1 MKRTGV
7 LFIAFFVLVIVPL
20 LAQDL
25 EPRALAR
32 APVGMSFFVLAYGYS
47 SGNVLLDQALPIEDT
62 GAKVHSL
69 SLAFA
74 TTFSLFNRMAKLDVV
89 VPFSNGSWEGLLN
102 RETAS
107 TERTGLADPMVRLS
121 VNLLGAPALSGQ
133 EFLANRSK
141 FQLAGGLKIRA
152 PLGQY
157 DKTKLI
163 NLGTHRW
170 TFRPAIGG
178 SVQLGKWVLESHL
191 NLWIFTKNN
200 SFYNGN
206 TLFQKPLLALQIHVI
221 HEFRPGLWAAVSLG
235 RSGGGETIVND
246 LDQNN
251 LQKNSRFGAAFAIPI
266 SGPHSLKLL
275 FTSGVTTRYGA
286 DFDTYGLAYQ
296 YRWGGLR

>member
-1 MKRTGV
+1 MKSISV
-7 LFIAFFVLVIVPL
+7 LFVTLCVFVTMPA

-74 TTFSLFNRMAKLDVV
+74 TTFSLFSRMAKLDVV
-89 VPFSNGSWEGLLN
+89 VPVSKGTWEGLLN
-102 RETAS
+102 RETAG

-121 VNLLGAPALSGQ
+121 VNLLGAPAQSGQ
-133 EFLANRSK
+133 AFLANRSK

-157 DKTKLI
+157 DQAKLI

-170 TFRPAIGG
+170 IFRPSIGG

-191 NLWIFTKNN
+191 NLWLFTKNN

-206 TLFQKPLLALQIHVI
+206 TLSQKPLLALQIHVI

-246 LDQNN
+246 LDQDN
-251 LQKNSRFGAAFAIPI
+251 LQRNSRFGAAFAIPL
-266 SGPHSLKLL
+266 SGHHSLKLV

-296 YRWGGLR
+296 YRWGGLK

>member
-1 MKRTGV
+1 MKRTV
-7 LFIAFFVLVIVPL
+7 FFCSTLFVIVTVPS

-62 GAKVHSL
+62 EAKVHSL

-89 VPFSNGSWEGLLN
+89 VPFSNGTWEGLLN
-102 RETAS
+102 RETAG
-107 TERTGLADPMVRLS
+107 TERAGFADPLVRLT

-133 EFLANRSK
+133 EFLAKKSR

-157 DKTKLI
+157 DQTKLL

-170 TFRPAIGG
+170 MFKPSLGG

-191 NLWIFTKNN
+191 NLWLFTKNN
-200 SFYNGN
+200 NFYNGN
-206 TLFQKPLLALQIHVI
+206 SLHQKPLLILQIHVI

-246 LDQNN
+246 LDQDN

-275 FTSGVTTRYGA
+275 FTSGVATRYGA

-296 YRWGGLR
+296 YRWGGMK